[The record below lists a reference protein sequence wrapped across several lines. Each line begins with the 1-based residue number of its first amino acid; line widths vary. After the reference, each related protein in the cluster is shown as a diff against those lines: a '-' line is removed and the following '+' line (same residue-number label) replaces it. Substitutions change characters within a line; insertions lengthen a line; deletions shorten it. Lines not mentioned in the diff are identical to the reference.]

1 MKTKFLWIEDNAT
14 NDLVE
19 LLSPIYMDGRFAP
32 VIATTVAE
40 GIYRMKESEYAAVV
54 VDIRLPPGNDREW
67 ETLYKRLGGEKG
79 TARLGLHL
87 LYSLFD
93 HREGEDVEIKD
104 KPAWIKEVPRRFGVL
119 TVEDLH
125 GELDE
130 TLTSFRITVREQ
142 KTTLTPD
149 TMLLTMVE
157 RILDGRISGGA

>member
-1 MKTKFLWIEDNAT
+1 MKKKFLWIEDNAT

-67 ETLYKRLGGEKG
+67 EALYKRLGGEKG

-93 HREGEDVEIKD
+93 HRKGEDVEIKD
-104 KPAWIKEVPRRFGVL
+104 KPDWIDAQRFGVL
-119 TVEDLH
+119 TVEDLR

-130 TLTSFRITVREQ
+130 ALTSFHINVREQ

-157 RILDGRISGGA
+157 RISGGLISGGA